1 VPRVNGA
8 AAIACAGVLWAVIG
22 TLLANPF
29 AADSAAGAV
38 SPELASGAA
47 WMRATALAAGIAVL
61 ALAGLWRR
69 FPAPSAGLVEP
80 SGALA
85 GWRQLGLLI
94 VVASAVRAL
103 RLDSGLWYDEIVTLV
118 EFVRLTPGELMT
130 SYTST
135 NNHILFSLLAH
146 FSVGSFGEHA
156 WALRLPA
163 AGLGVASLAALW
175 WMAHEL
181 APAREAR
188 LASWLVALSY
198 HHVWFSQNARGYTG
212 IFLFSW
218 LGTALY
224 LRARRSPVGSA
235 RGLWLAYAA
244 ALALALYTHLSA
256 IFVFFAHG
264 LVYLGDEGW
273 RAWSRRRSAA
283 NASASSVSSADSTP
297 KGFDGWPLVGFA
309 FGLLAALQLYAIL
322 LPQIAGTFAVQA
334 SAKSGSAA
342 VGEWKNPLW
351 TLLEILG
358 SLQLGPASVV
368 AGVVALALATV
379 GFLSI
384 ARRNPTHAA
393 LMALPTPITLALLLL
408 VNFNLWPRYFLV
420 SLGFASIIAMRGSFA
435 ICASLAAPAAAPGW
449 LRSRPRELATAG
461 CVAMVVLSSVMLLQN
476 FRFPKQDY
484 PAARDFVSEHAAPGE
499 PVFAAGLA
507 SYAYSKYYAPD
518 LGVLKDAAEL
528 DALRAELPVW
538 LIYSFSVHLRS
549 TKPEIWERIE
559 QDFEM
564 VRSFPG
570 TLRDGAI
577 HVLRRAP
584 AASAERSQPGSAN
597 MSIAAHE
604 KPETA

>member
-1 VPRVNGA
+1 MSGA
-8 AAIACAGVLWAVIG
+8 AAIACAGVLWAAIG

-29 AADSAAGAV
+29 AAGSAAGAV

-47 WMRATALAAGIAVL
+47 WMRATALAIGIAAM

-69 FPAPSAGLVEP
+69 FPAPSAGSVEP

-94 VVASAVRAL
+94 VVASAARAI

-118 EFVRLTPGELMT
+118 AFVRLTPVELMT
-130 SYTST
+130 SYTTT

-188 LASWLVALSY
+188 FASWLVALSY

-212 IFLFSW
+212 ILLFSW

-224 LRARRSPVGSA
+224 LRARRGPVGSA

-244 ALALALYTHLSA
+244 VLAAALYTHLSA

-273 RAWSRRRSAA
+273 RAWSRRRSPA
-283 NASASSVSSADSTP
+283 NASAGSAS

-309 FGLLAALQLYAIL
+309 FGLLAAFQLYAIL
-322 LPQIAGTFAVQA
+322 LPQLAGTFAAQA
-334 SAKSGSAA
+334 GDASGSAA
-342 VGEWKNPLW
+342 ISEWKNPLW
-351 TLLEILG
+351 TLLEIVG

-368 AGVVALALATV
+368 AAVVALALATA

-384 ARRNPTHAA
+384 ARRNPAHAA
-393 LMALPTPITLALLLL
+393 LMALPTPITLAVLLL
-408 VNFNLWPRYFLV
+408 VNFNIWPRYFLV
-420 SLGFASIIAMRGSFA
+420 SLGFASIIAIRGIFA
-435 ICASLAAPAAAPGW
+435 ICAARAAPGW
-449 LRSRPRELATAG
+449 LRSRPRELASAG
-461 CVAMVVLSSVMLLQN
+461 CVALVALSSVALLQN
-476 FRFPKQDY
+476 YRFPKQDY
-484 PAARDFVSEHAAPGE
+484 PSARDFATERAAPGE
-499 PVFAAGLA
+499 PIFAAGLA
-507 SYAYSKYYAPD
+507 SYAYSTYYAPD
-518 LGVLKDAAEL
+518 LGVLEDAAEL
-528 DALRAELPVW
+528 DALRAESPVW

-549 TKPEIWERIE
+549 TMPEIWQRIE
-559 QDFEM
+559 RDFEV

-577 HVLRRAP
+577 HVLRSAP
-584 AASAERSQPGSAN
+584 AASAERSQPGSADT
-597 MSIAAHE
+597 SIAERE
-604 KPETA
+604 KPEAA

>member
-1 VPRVNGA
+1 VPRVSGA

-22 TLLANPF
+22 TLLANPL
-29 AADSAAGAV
+29 AAYSAAGV
-38 SPELASGAA
+38 VTPELASGAA

-69 FPAPSAGLVEP
+69 FPAPAAGPAEA

-85 GWRQLGLLI
+85 GWRQLVLLL
-94 VVASAVRAL
+94 VVASAARAI

-130 SYTST
+130 SYTTT

-188 LASWLVALSY
+188 LATWLVALSY

-218 LGTALY
+218 LGTA
-224 LRARRSPVGSA
+224 A

-244 ALALALYTHLSA
+244 VLAAALYTHLSA

-283 NASASSVSSADSTP
+283 NASASKA
-297 KGFDGWPLVGFA
+297 FDGWPLVGFA
-309 FGLLAALQLYAIL
+309 FGLLAAFQLYAIL
-322 LPQIAGTFAVQA
+322 LPQLAGTFAAQA
-334 SAKSGSAA
+334 GDVSGSAA
-342 VGEWKNPLW
+342 ISEWKNPLW
-351 TLLEILG
+351 TLVEIVG
-358 SLQLGPASVV
+358 SLQLGPASLV
-368 AGVVALALATV
+368 AAVVALALATA
-379 GFLSI
+379 GFLNI
-384 ARRNPTHAA
+384 ARRNPAHAA
-393 LMALPTPITLALLLL
+393 LMAFPTPIALAALLL
-408 VNFNLWPRYFLV
+408 VNFNIWPRYFLV
-420 SLGFASIIAMRGSFA
+420 SLGFASIIAIRGIFA
-435 ICASLAAPAAAPGW
+435 ICAARAAPGW
-449 LRSRPRELATAG
+449 LRNRPRELATAG
-461 CVAMVVLSSVMLLQN
+461 CVALVALSSVALLQN
-476 FRFPKQDY
+476 YRFPKQDY
-484 PAARDFVSEHAAPGE
+484 PSARDFVAEQAAPGE

-507 SYAYSKYYAPD
+507 SYAYSNYYAPD
-518 LGVLKDAAEL
+518 LGVLEGTAEL
-528 DALRAELPVW
+528 DALPAGSTVW
-538 LIYSFSVHLRS
+538 LIYSFSLHLRS

-559 QDFEM
+559 RDFEV

-577 HVLRRAP
+577 HVLRSAP
-584 AASAERSQPGSAN
+584 AASAKRSQPGSADTG
-597 MSIAAHE
+597 IAAHE